1 MYSRFFHTSSWCLN
15 HRPTRDV
22 RTDLGLTQDRLHA
35 AQSELIRRGARAD
48 ETERQVTTLRNEARL
63 NRSDMERFWILL
75 AAVLVFFMQAGFMCL
90 DTRMGRKQGG
100 VDSALLLLSALVFC
114 IVFYFVGFDLM
125 FGFPIRQPPAS
136 NERYAAP
143 ANADTVRNH
152 LEFFLFQ
159 LGFGITAASILSGAL
174 RDKIALLPYCAVI
187 VAFGAGIYP
196 LFGHLAWADSGWLNT
211 GWTIWGRRYAFNDF
225 AGSTVVHSV
234 AAWVVL
240 SGNQI
245 LGVSPDQWRLRGTQ
259 ELQASGLSYRLLGV
273 MLIWFGAWG
282 FNAGTAVLDRGRAP
296 RLLLRV
302 LPTRRVK
309 IRDPIIVST
318 SP

>member
-1 MYSRFFHTSSWCLN
+1 
-15 HRPTRDV
+15 
-22 RTDLGLTQDRLHA
+22 
-35 AQSELIRRGARAD
+35 
-48 ETERQVTTLRNEARL
+48 
-63 NRSDMERFWILL
+63 MERFWILL

-90 DTRMGRKQGG
+90 DTRMRRKQGG